1 MAEIDSLEI
10 DIQADASK
18 ASKSLDSLVDK
29 LKSLAVSLGNV
40 NTVKMNNI
48 ASGIMNISE
57 ASTGFRENKAKE
69 FASLARSIGKLSDID
84 TNSLYGVSSAMQ
96 NLAKGM
102 SGLGSIDT
110 SGVLAVAT
118 ALQKLGGVKA
128 SSGTAN
134 LIAIK
139 DDLAYFV
146 KGMNSIGGVNFDANS
161 LATLIATVNK
171 LGSKAT
177 TQGTANLPTLSA
189 QLQNMVR
196 QLNSIGALKFDNAP
210 LAELVSSLSRMGGKS
225 VTAAATNIPLLT
237 TALQNMLTTLASA
250 PTVSNNVIQMTN
262 ALANLAS
269 QGSRVGS
276 ASRTIQ
282 RSLNGV
288 HRSAQTATKS
298 VNSLASAFGKFFAT
312 YFLVIRGTKSLWKSI
327 ESTTDY
333 IETFN
338 YYTVAFN
345 KIGSEWGKDFEKY
358 GYNNAT
364 DYAQSFSDRVST
376 LLGKMSGLQVD
387 VEGGLLTADA
397 TKNLGLNIQEIT
409 QYASQLASVTN
420 SLGQTG
426 ETTTAIAKSMTMLAG
441 DLSSL
446 FNVDYSSVSKNLQ
459 SALIGQSRAVYKF
472 GLDITNATLQT
483 YAYNLGVEKSIS
495 EMTQME
501 KQQLRVLAILDQ
513 SKVSWGDLSNT
524 LSSPS
529 NQIRQFNTNIK
540 ETGMVLG
547 QIFIPVLQKV
557 MPVVNGVTIAIKRML
572 VSFATLMGVKI
583 DFDAFGQNG
592 YQDTTDGLEDIAD
605 GYDDVADA
613 AKNAQKG
620 VRGFDELNNIST
632 GASTSDTSAGAGDTI
647 DLTDEIVKATE
658 EYEKVW
664 NDAFDNM
671 ENEAE
676 KWADRISNI
685 LLPIK
690 NIFGDFAIGDFFA
703 AGQDTSALVSGLFN
717 WVAEAIDNVPWFTI
731 GRNVGKYLAGLDW
744 TEILKSAANA
754 LWQGF
759 KGALEFYAGMF
770 TAAPLET
777 VVVSFM
783 AMPGLLKAITA
794 SKFAAGVS
802 KLWKKFVLLG
812 NGAEAAVM
820 ALSGNQAAASAL
832 TFMFPGLVEKI
843 TAVKLAF
850 TNFSTSVKNNGF
862 WNAVG
867 NGVTAV
873 RNNLTGFQ
881 KGLIGVVSTAIEF
894 TVLKDAFNDLTV
906 GSDNMLMSIG
916 KIAGVSAA
924 AAGAMYLAFG
934 PAGVAMAGITGV
946 VAAISGIKK
955 GLDEV
960 EQSSMI
966 SALSI
971 EGGATLEEF
980 NQKATSTF
988 DNVKE
993 KAEETTQKISEID
1006 TVKSNI
1012 ADTVESI
1019 GTIYT
1024 AVESGAKN
1032 VEDEIPR
1039 FKSAFEQL
1047 KTDTESVLKQEY
1059 DVIVGYILGAVSDT
1073 TEALGGETPKAI
1085 ADALGELYGV
1095 QENMLSS
1102 LSDTKAEYDKLVAAL
1117 DNGEIS
1123 LEEFVN
1129 QAAPLADKL
1138 SLTGEKAEDAA
1149 DKIAAYGEA
1158 LDLSKYVSESGFD
1171 AESFSSDID
1180 AVVQSAQEGIDAV
1193 KNANNAFNDTFDSWM
1208 TNAEKQGETVSQKTQ
1223 SIIDKYVGENRD
1235 KNLQEIN
1242 DAYTSYANAVQYG
1255 LLEQL
1260 PSVVENAT
1268 SGYESL
1274 NWWSKLF
1281 TTKEEYVSNVI
1292 GKWEKE
1298 VLSPAN
1304 EAIQGGFNQ
1313 LGIDNSPFAEEAA
1326 KKLVGT
1332 LFDTTTTMSYEGVE
1346 LATTTLRSD
1355 WAEALTNALGG
1366 LKSIVNPEQYGKDMT
1381 EGFNNGTKDNI
1392 STSKSA
1398 IDEWMESIDEYIH
1411 DSVMRYGSPSKKAKQ
1426 YGLWTVQ
1433 GFAEGIVSN
1442 TFLANNSINKM
1453 FAGVLNQFSSKIPLF
1468 KPIGVQVMTGFL
1480 NGLTSMEQS
1489 VYSKADEIAENVAK
1503 TIQSALDI
1511 HSPSR
1516 VMFELGAYTTEG
1528 FKDGMES
1535 LYEATQLS
1543 AKDFGFGVVEAV
1555 HPQQLYSDYMSS
1567 TPTVSP
1573 MASTTTQNYYNSNTS
1588 VDNAETNALLRELI
1602 SAVRQ
1607 GSKIEIDGKTL
1618 GNVVR
1623 KEDRS
1628 YFQRTG
1634 RGLFEH

>member
-10 DIQADASK
+10 QLQANAQKANTAIYSLITKLGNLATSLGRVNGSELSTLSMNVTNLSTSMRAINDVGTASFTRLAK
-18 ASKSLDSLVDK
+18 NIGKIAGVDSSALNTVASSLNSTA
-29 LKSLAVSLGNV
+29 SAFNQFTAVSENAAQIGEVAKNIAKLGNKSV
-40 NTVKMNNI
+40 QT
-48 ASGIMNISE
+48 
-57 ASTGFRENKAKE
+57 
-69 FASLARSIGKLSDID
+69 SI
-84 TNSLYGVSSAMQ
+84 TNMPQ
-96 NLAKGM
+96 
-102 SGLGSIDT
+102 
-110 SGVLAVAT
+110 
-118 ALQKLGGVKA
+118 
-128 SSGTAN
+128 
-134 LIAIK
+134 
-139 DDLAYFV
+139 
-146 KGMNSIGGVNFDANS
+146 
-161 LATLIATVNK
+161 LATSLT
-171 LGSKAT
+171 
-177 TQGTANLPTLSA
+177 NL
-189 QLQNMVR
+189 
-196 QLNSIGALKFDNAP
+196 
-210 LAELVSSLSRMGGKS
+210 
-225 VTAAATNIPLLT
+225 
-237 TALQNMLTTLASA
+237 LTTLASA

-269 QGSRVGS
+269 QGSKVGS

-288 HRSAQTATKS
+288 HRSAQTASKS
-298 VNSLASAFGKFFAT
+298 TWSLAKAFGKFYAS
-312 YFLVIRGTKSLWKSI
+312 YFMVVRGAKGLWKSI

-345 KIGSEWGKDFEKY
+345 KIGSEWGKDFERF
-358 GYNNAT
+358 GYDNAT
-364 DYAQSFSDRVST
+364 DYANSFSERVSA
-376 LLGKMSGLQVD
+376 LLGKLSGLQVD
-387 VEGGLLTADA
+387 VEGGLLTADGA
-397 TKNLGLNIQEIT
+397 KNLGLNIQEVT
-409 QYASQLASVTN
+409 EFASQLASVTN

-426 ETTTAIAKSMTMLAG
+426 ETTTAVAKSMTMLAG
-441 DLSSL
+441 DISSL
-446 FNVDYSSVSKNLQ
+446 FNIDYSTVATNLQ
-459 SALIGQSRAVYKF
+459 SGLIGQSRALYKY
-472 GLDITNATLQT
+472 GIDITNATLQT
-483 YAYNLGVEKSIS
+483 YAYNLGITKSVS
-495 EMTQME
+495 EMGQME
-501 KQQLRVLAILDQ
+501 KQQLRVLSILQQ
-513 SKVSWGDLSNT
+513 SKVSWGDLANT
-524 LSSPS
+524 INSPS
-529 NQIRQFNTNIK
+529 NMIRQFNTNIK

-557 MPVVNGVTIAIKRML
+557 MPVANGVTIAIKRML

-592 YQDTTDGLEDIAD
+592 YQGTTDGLEDMAD
-605 GYDDVADA
+605 SYDDVADA

-632 GASTSDTSAGAGDTI
+632 GTSTSKGSAGTGDTI

-664 NDAFDNM
+664 NDAFDKM
-671 ENEAE
+671 ENKAEA
-676 KWADRISNI
+676 WADRIVSA
-685 LLPIK
+685 LSPVK
-690 NIFGDFAIGDFFA
+690 KIFKDFSIGDFFA
-703 AGQDTSALVSGLFN
+703 AGQDTSALVSSMFN
-717 WVAEAIDNVPWFTI
+717 WFADAIDNVPWFTI
-731 GRNVGKYLAGLDW
+731 GKNVGSYLAGLDW
-744 TEILKSAANA
+744 TEILKSAAKV

-759 KGALEFYAGMF
+759 KGALEFYAGMLVS
-770 TAAPLET
+770 APLET
-777 VVVSFM
+777 AVISFM

-794 SKFAAGVS
+794 SKFATGVG
-802 KLWKKFVLLG
+802 KLWKKFTLLG
-812 NGAEAAVM
+812 SGAEAAAA
-820 ALSGNQAAASAL
+820 ALSGNTAAASAFA
-832 TFMFPGLVEKI
+832 FMFPTLTDKI
-843 TAVKLAF
+843 TAVKGAF
-850 TNFSTSVKNNGF
+850 ANFATSVQNKGLWGSINGSI
-862 WNAVG
+862 
-867 NGVTAV
+867 TTV

-881 KGLIGVVSTAIEF
+881 KGIIGVASTAIEF
-894 TVLKDAFNDLTV
+894 TVLKDAFNELTI
-906 GSDNMLMSIG
+906 GSDNVLGSVG
-916 KIAGVSAA
+916 KIAGTSAA

-993 KAEETTQKISEID
+993 KAEETTQKISKID

-1059 DVIVGYILGAVSDT
+1059 DVIVGYILRAVSDT

-1085 ADALGELYGV
+1085 ADALGELYGL

-1193 KNANNAFNDTFDSWM
+1193 RNANNAFNDTFDSWM

-1223 SIIDKYVGENRD
+1223 SIIDKYVGEDRD

-1298 VLSPAN
+1298 VLFPAN
-1304 EAIQGGFNQ
+1304 KAIQGGFNQ

-1346 LATTTLRSD
+1346 LTTTTLRSD

-1366 LKSIVNPEQYGKDMT
+1366 LKSIVNPEQYGDDMT
-1381 EGFNNGTKDNI
+1381 EGFNNGVKDNI

-1433 GFAEGIVSN
+1433 GFTEGIVSN

-1468 KPIGVQVMTGFL
+1468 KPIGVQTMMGFL
-1480 NGLTSMEQS
+1480 DGLSSMEPTIYAK
-1489 VYSKADEIAENVAK
+1489 VNEIANNVAA
-1503 TIQSALDI
+1503 TMESALDI

-1516 VMFELGAYTTEG
+1516 IMYDIGAYTTGG
-1528 FKDGMES
+1528 FEDGVES
-1535 LYEATQLS
+1535 RYAAILS
-1543 AKDFGFGVVEAV
+1543 SLKNFSFSVVEAV

-1588 VDNAETNALLRELI
+1588 VDNAETNALLREQNQLLQRI
-1602 SAVRQ
+1602 LAKEY
-1607 GSKIEIDGKTL
+1607 GITKDDIGKAS
-1618 GNVVR
+1618 R
-1623 KEDRS
+1623 DYARD
-1628 YFQRTG
+1628 YFRRTG
-1634 RGLFEH
+1634 RDAYTF

>member
-10 DIQADASK
+10 QLQASAQK
-18 ASKSLDSLVDK
+18 ANTAIDSLITKLGNLATSLGRVNGSELNTLSVNVTNLSASMRAINDVGTASFTRLAKNIGQIASVDSSA
-29 LKSLAVSLGNV
+29 LNTVASSLNSTASAFNQFTAVSENAAQIGEVAKNIAKLGNKSV
-40 NTVKMNNI
+40 QT
-48 ASGIMNISE
+48 
-57 ASTGFRENKAKE
+57 
-69 FASLARSIGKLSDID
+69 SI
-84 TNSLYGVSSAMQ
+84 TNMPQ
-96 NLAKGM
+96 
-102 SGLGSIDT
+102 
-110 SGVLAVAT
+110 
-118 ALQKLGGVKA
+118 
-128 SSGTAN
+128 
-134 LIAIK
+134 
-139 DDLAYFV
+139 
-146 KGMNSIGGVNFDANS
+146 
-161 LATLIATVNK
+161 LATSLT
-171 LGSKAT
+171 
-177 TQGTANLPTLSA
+177 NL
-189 QLQNMVR
+189 
-196 QLNSIGALKFDNAP
+196 
-210 LAELVSSLSRMGGKS
+210 
-225 VTAAATNIPLLT
+225 
-237 TALQNMLTTLASA
+237 LTTLASA

-298 VNSLASAFGKFFAT
+298 TWSLAKAFGKFYAS
-312 YFLVIRGTKSLWKSI
+312 YFMVVRGTKSLWKSI

-333 IETFN
+333 IEAFN
-338 YYTVAFN
+338 YYAVAFG
-345 KIGSEWGKDFEKY
+345 KIGSEWGKDFEKF
-358 GYNNAT
+358 GYDNAT
-364 DYAQSFSDRVST
+364 DYANSFSDRVSA
-376 LLGKMSGLQVD
+376 LLGKLSGLQVD
-387 VEGGLLTADA
+387 V
-397 TKNLGLNIQEIT
+397 
-409 QYASQLASVTN
+409 
-420 SLGQTG
+420 GQTG
-426 ETTTAIAKSMTMLAG
+426 ETTTAVAKSMTMLAG
-441 DLSSL
+441 DISSL
-446 FNVDYSSVSKNLQ
+446 FNIDYTSVAANIQ
-459 SALIGQSRAVYKF
+459 SGLIGQSRALYKY
-472 GLDITNATLQT
+472 GIDITNATLQT

-557 MPVVNGVTIAIKRML
+557 MPVVNGTTIAIKRML
-572 VSFATLMGVKI
+572 VSFASLMGVKI

-592 YQDTTDGLEDIAD
+592 YQDTSDGLEDIAN
-605 GYDDVADA
+605 GYDNVAKA
-613 AKNAQKG
+613 ADKAQKG
-620 VRGFDELNNIST
+620 VRGFDELNVIST
-632 GASTSDTSAGAGDTI
+632 GTDTSKSTGVSGDTI

-664 NDAFDNM
+664 NDAFDKM
-671 ENEAE
+671 ENKAEA
-676 KWADRISNI
+676 WADRIVSA
-685 LLPIK
+685 LSPVK
-690 NIFGDFAIGDFFA
+690 KIFKDFSIGDFFA
-703 AGQDTSALVSGLFN
+703 AGQDTSTLVSSMFN
-717 WVAEAIDNVPWFTI
+717 WFADAIDNVPWFTI

-744 TEILKSAANA
+744 TEILKSAAKV
-754 LWQGF
+754 LWEGF

-794 SKFAAGVS
+794 SKFVTGVK
-802 KLWKKFVLLG
+802 KLWSNFKAFGTVVNNTAL
-812 NGAEAAVM
+812 
-820 ALSGNQAAASAL
+820 ALSGDAAATATL
-832 TFMFPGLVEKI
+832 ATMFPNLSSKV
-843 TAVKLAF
+843 TAVKTAF
-850 TNFSTSVKNNGF
+850 TNLATSIQNKGLWRGINDSI
-862 WNAVG
+862 
-867 NGVTAV
+867 TSL
-873 RNNLTGFQ
+873 RSNLTGFQ
-881 KGLIGVVSTAIEF
+881 KGLIGVASTAIEF

-906 GSDNMLMSIG
+906 GSDNMLLSIG

-934 PAGVAMAGITGV
+934 PAGIAIAGITGV

-966 SALSI
+966 LALSI

-1073 TEALGGETPKAI
+1073 AEALGGETPKAI

-1193 KNANNAFNDTFDSWM
+1193 KNANNAFNNTFDSWM
-1208 TNAEKQGETVSQKTQ
+1208 TNAEKQGETVSKKTQ
-1223 SIIDKYVGENRD
+1223 SIIDKYVGEDRD

-1242 DAYTSYANAVQYG
+1242 DAYTEYANAVQYG

-1268 SGYESL
+1268 SGYENL

-1346 LATTTLRSD
+1346 LTTTTLRSD

-1366 LKSIVNPEQYGKDMT
+1366 LKSIVNPEQYGEDTT
-1381 EGFNNGTKDNI
+1381 EGFNNGIKDNI

-1398 IDEWMESIDEYIH
+1398 IDKWMESIDEYIH
-1411 DSVMRYGSPSKKAKQ
+1411 DSVMRYGSPSKKSKQ

-1433 GFAEGIVSN
+1433 GFTEGIASN
-1442 TFLANNSINKM
+1442 TFLANNSINRM

-1468 KPIGVQVMTGFL
+1468 KPIGVQVMSGFL

-1489 VYSKADEIAENVAK
+1489 VYSKADEIAKNVAK

-1543 AKDFGFGVVEAV
+1543 AKDLGFGVVEAV

>member
-10 DIQADASK
+10 KLQANAQK
-18 ASKSLDSLVDK
+18 ANTAIDSLITK
-29 LKSLAVSLGNV
+29 LGN
-40 NTVKMNNI
+40 
-48 ASGIMNISE
+48 
-57 ASTGFRENKAKE
+57 
-69 FASLARSIGKLSDID
+69 
-84 TNSLYGVSSAMQ
+84 
-96 NLAKGM
+96 
-102 SGLGSIDT
+102 
-110 SGVLAVAT
+110 
-118 ALQKLGGVKA
+118 
-128 SSGTAN
+128 
-134 LIAIK
+134 
-139 DDLAYFV
+139 
-146 KGMNSIGGVNFDANS
+146 
-161 LATLIATVNK
+161 LATLLGRVNGSELNTLSMNVTNLSASMRAINDVGTASFTRLAKNIGKIASVDSSALNTVASSLNSTASAFNQFTAVSENAAQIGEVAKNIAK
-171 LGSKAT
+171 LG
-177 TQGTANLPTLSA
+177 N
-189 QLQNMVR
+189 
-196 QLNSIGALKFDNAP
+196 
-210 LAELVSSLSRMGGKS
+210 KS
-225 VTAAATNIPLLT
+225 VQTSITNMPQLATSLT
-237 TALQNMLTTLASA
+237 NLLTTLASA
-250 PTVSNNVIQMTN
+250 PRVSNNVIHMTN

-298 VNSLASAFGKFFAT
+298 TWSLAKAFGKFYAS
-312 YFLVIRGTKSLWKSI
+312 YFMVVRGAKGLWKSI

-333 IETFN
+333 IEAFN
-338 YYTVAFN
+338 YYAVAFG
-345 KIGSEWGKDFEKY
+345 KIGSEWGKDFEKF
-358 GYNNAT
+358 GYDNAT
-364 DYAQSFSDRVST
+364 DYANSFSDRVSA
-376 LLGKMSGLQVD
+376 LLGKLSGLQVD
-387 VEGGLLTADA
+387 VEGGLLTADGA
-397 TKNLGLNIQEIT
+397 KNLGLNIQEVT
-409 QYASQLASVTN
+409 EFASQLASVTN

-426 ETTTAIAKSMTMLAG
+426 ETTTAVAKSMTMLAG
-441 DLSSL
+441 DISSL
-446 FNVDYSSVSKNLQ
+446 FNIDYTSVATNIQ
-459 SALIGQSRAVYKF
+459 SGLIGQSRALYKY
-472 GLDITNATLQT
+472 GIDITNATLQT

-524 LSSPS
+524 INSPS
-529 NQIRQFNTNIK
+529 NMIRQFNTNVK

-592 YQDTTDGLEDIAD
+592 YQDTTDGLEDMAD

-632 GASTSDTSAGAGDTI
+632 GKNKSNASTGTGNTI

-664 NDAFDNM
+664 NNAFDKM
-671 ENEAE
+671 ENKAEA
-676 KWADRISNI
+676 WADKITKALS
-685 LLPIK
+685 PVK
-690 NIFGDFAIGDFFA
+690 NIFKNFVAGDFFV
-703 AGQDTSALVSGLFN
+703 AGQDTSSLVSGLFN
-717 WVAEAIDNVPWFTI
+717 WVADAIDNVPWFTI
-731 GRNVGKYLAGLDW
+731 GRNVGKYFAGLDW
-744 TEILKSAANA
+744 TKILKSAAKV
-754 LWQGF
+754 LWEGF

-794 SKFAAGVS
+794 SKFVGGVG

-881 KGLIGVVSTAIEF
+881 KGLIGVASTAIEF

-906 GSDNMLMSIG
+906 GSDNMLLSIG

-934 PAGVAMAGITGV
+934 PAGIAIAGITGV

-1208 TNAEKQGETVSQKTQ
+1208 TNAEKQGETVSKKTQ
-1223 SIIDKYVGENRD
+1223 SIIDKYVGEDRD

-1242 DAYTSYANAVQYG
+1242 DAYTEYANAVQYG

-1268 SGYESL
+1268 SGYENL

-1346 LATTTLRSD
+1346 LTTTTLRSD

-1366 LKSIVNPEQYGKDMT
+1366 LKSIVNPEQYGEDTT
-1381 EGFNNGTKDNI
+1381 EGFNNGIKDNI

-1398 IDEWMESIDEYIH
+1398 IDKWMESIDEYIH

-1433 GFAEGIVSN
+1433 GFTEGIASN
-1442 TFLANNSINKM
+1442 TFLANNSINRM

-1468 KPIGVQVMTGFL
+1468 KPIGVQVMSGFL

-1489 VYSKADEIAENVAK
+1489 VYSKADEIAKNVAK

-1516 VMFELGAYTTEG
+1516 VMFELGVYTTEG

-1535 LYEATQLS
+1535 LYKPTELS
-1543 AKDFGFGVVEAV
+1543 IKDFGFGMVEAV
-1555 HPQQLYSDYMSS
+1555 HPQQLYSDYMSN

-1602 SAVRQ
+1602 SAVKQ
-1607 GSKIEIDGKTL
+1607 GSKIEIDGKTI

>member
-1 MAEIDSLEI
+1 MAEVDGLEI
-10 DIQADASK
+10 GLQANAQKANDSIETLITKLGILASALGSVNSSQLGTLAMNVNNLG
-18 ASKSLDSLVDK
+18 ASMKSINDVGTASFTRLAKNITKIASVDSSALNTVAS
-29 LKSLAVSLGNV
+29 SLNSTASAFNQFTAVSENAAQIGEVAKNISKLGNKSV
-40 NTVKMNNI
+40 QTAVTNI
-48 ASGIMNISE
+48 PQ
-57 ASTGFRENKAKE
+57 
-69 FASLARSIGKLSDID
+69 L
-84 TNSLYGVSSAMQ
+84 
-96 NLAKGM
+96 
-102 SGLGSIDT
+102 
-110 SGVLAVAT
+110 AT
-118 ALQKLGGVKA
+118 ALQGL
-128 SSGTAN
+128 
-134 LIAIK
+134 
-139 DDLAYFV
+139 F
-146 KGMNSIGGVNFDANS
+146 
-161 LATLIATVNK
+161 
-171 LGSKAT
+171 
-177 TQGTANLPTLSA
+177 
-189 QLQNMVR
+189 
-196 QLNSIGALKFDNAP
+196 
-210 LAELVSSLSRMGGKS
+210 
-225 VTAAATNIPLLT
+225 
-237 TALQNMLTTLASA
+237 TTLAST

-269 QGSRVGS
+269 QGSRVGA

-282 RSLNGV
+282 RSMHTV
-288 HRSAQTATKS
+288 DTSAQRAQRK
-298 VNSLASAFGKFFAT
+298 VWSLAATFGRLYANYFFI
-312 YFLVIRGTKSLWKSI
+312 IRGTKHFVAAIKSA
-327 ESTTDY
+327 TDY
-333 IETFN
+333 IEAFN
-338 YYTVAFN
+338 YYAVAFG

-358 GYNNAT
+358 GYDNAT
-364 DYAQSFSDRVST
+364 DYANSFSDRVST
-376 LLGKMSGLQVD
+376 LLGKLSGLQVD
-387 VEGGLLTADA
+387 VEDGLLTADS

-409 QYASQLASVTN
+409 VFASQLASVTN

-441 DLSSL
+441 DISSL
-446 FNVDYSSVSKNLQ
+446 FNVDYSSVATNLQ
-459 SALIGQSRAVYKF
+459 SGLIGQSRALYKY
-472 GLDITNATLQT
+472 GIDITNATLAT
-483 YAYNLGVEKSIS
+483 YAYNLGIEKSVS

-540 ETGMVLG
+540 ETSMVLG
-547 QIFIPVLQKV
+547 QLFIPVLQKV
-557 MPVVNGVTIAIKRML
+557 MPVVNGTTIAIKRML
-572 VSFATLMGVKI
+572 VSFASLMGVKI

-592 YQDTTDGLEDIAD
+592 YQDTSDGLEDIAN
-605 GYDDVADA
+605 GYDDVAKA
-613 AKNAQKG
+613 ADKAQKG
-620 VRGFDELNNIST
+620 VRGFDELNVIST
-632 GASTSDTSAGAGDTI
+632 GTDKGKSTGVSGDAI

-664 NDAFDNM
+664 NDAFDKM
-671 ENEAE
+671 ENKAEA
-676 KWADRISNI
+676 WADRIVSA
-685 LLPIK
+685 LSPVK
-690 NIFGDFAIGDFFA
+690 KIFKDFSIGDFFA
-703 AGQDTSALVSGLFN
+703 AGQDTSALVSSMFN
-717 WVAEAIDNVPWFTI
+717 WFADAIDNVPWFTI
-731 GRNVGKYLAGLDW
+731 GKNVGSYLAGLDW
-744 TEILKSAANA
+744 TEILKSAAKV

-759 KGALEFYAGMF
+759 KGALEFYAGMLVS
-770 TAAPLET
+770 APLET
-777 VVVSFM
+777 AVISFM

-794 SKFAAGVS
+794 SKFVTGVG
-802 KLWKKFVLLG
+802 KLWKKFTLLG
-812 NGAEAAVM
+812 SGAEAAA
-820 ALSGNQAAASAL
+820 ALSGNTAAASAFA
-832 TFMFPGLVEKI
+832 FMFPTLTNKI
-843 TAVKLAF
+843 TAVKGAF
-850 TNFSTSVKNNGF
+850 ANFATSVQNKGLWGSINGSI
-862 WNAVG
+862 
-867 NGVTAV
+867 TTV

-881 KGLIGVVSTAIEF
+881 KGIIGVASTAIEF
-894 TVLKDAFNDLTV
+894 TVLKDAFNELTI
-906 GSDNMLMSIG
+906 GSDNVLGSIG
-916 KIAGVSAA
+916 KIAGTSAA

-934 PAGVAMAGITGV
+934 PAGVAIAGITGV

-955 GLDEV
+955 GLEEV

-1208 TNAEKQGETVSQKTQ
+1208 TNAEKQGETVSKKTQ
-1223 SIIDKYVGENRD
+1223 SIIDKYVGEDRD

-1242 DAYTSYANAVQYG
+1242 DAYTEYANAVQYG

-1268 SGYESL
+1268 SGYENL

-1346 LATTTLRSD
+1346 LTTTTLRSD

-1366 LKSIVNPEQYGKDMT
+1366 LKSIVNPEQYGEDTT
-1381 EGFNNGTKDNI
+1381 EGFNNGIKDNI

-1398 IDEWMESIDEYIH
+1398 IDKWMESIDEYIH

-1433 GFAEGIVSN
+1433 GFTEGIASN
-1442 TFLANNSINKM
+1442 TFLANNSINRM

-1468 KPIGVQVMTGFL
+1468 KPIGVQVMSGFL

-1489 VYSKADEIAENVAK
+1489 VYSKADEIAKNVAK

-1528 FKDGMES
+1528 FKEGMES
-1535 LYEATQLS
+1535 LYKPTELS
-1543 AKDFGFGVVEAV
+1543 VKDFGFGMVEAV
-1555 HPQQLYSDYMSS
+1555 HPQQLYSGYADYAPSVS
-1567 TPTVSP
+1567 TST
-1573 MASTTTQNYYNSNTS
+1573 STTTQNYYNTSSS
-1588 VDNAETNALLRELI
+1588 VDNAETNALLREQNQLLQRI
-1602 SAVRQ
+1602 LAKEY
-1607 GSKIEIDGKTL
+1607 GITKDDIGKAS
-1618 GNVVR
+1618 R
-1623 KEDRS
+1623 DYARD
-1628 YFQRTG
+1628 YFRRTG
-1634 RGLFEH
+1634 RDAYTF

>member
-1 MAEIDSLEI
+1 MAEVDSLEI
-10 DIQADASK
+10 GLQANAKKANDSIETLITKLGRLASVLGSVNGSQLGTLAMNVNNLG
-18 ASKSLDSLVDK
+18 ASMKSINDVGTASFTRLAKNITKIASVDSAALNSVAG
-29 LKSLAVSLGNV
+29 SLNSTAAAFGQFTAVSENATKIGEVAKNISKLGNKSV
-40 NTVKMNNI
+40 QTAVTNI
-48 ASGIMNISE
+48 PQ
-57 ASTGFRENKAKE
+57 
-69 FASLARSIGKLSDID
+69 L
-84 TNSLYGVSSAMQ
+84 
-96 NLAKGM
+96 
-102 SGLGSIDT
+102 
-110 SGVLAVAT
+110 AT
-118 ALQKLGGVKA
+118 ALQGL
-128 SSGTAN
+128 
-134 LIAIK
+134 
-139 DDLAYFV
+139 F
-146 KGMNSIGGVNFDANS
+146 
-161 LATLIATVNK
+161 
-171 LGSKAT
+171 
-177 TQGTANLPTLSA
+177 
-189 QLQNMVR
+189 
-196 QLNSIGALKFDNAP
+196 
-210 LAELVSSLSRMGGKS
+210 
-225 VTAAATNIPLLT
+225 
-237 TALQNMLTTLASA
+237 TTLAST

-269 QGSRVGS
+269 QGSRVGA

-282 RSLNGV
+282 RSMHTV
-288 HRSAQTATKS
+288 DTSAQRAQRK
-298 VNSLASAFGKFFAT
+298 VWSLAATFGRLYANYFFI
-312 YFLVIRGTKSLWKSI
+312 IRGTKHFVAAIKSA
-327 ESTTDY
+327 TDY
-333 IETFN
+333 IEAFN
-338 YYTVAFN
+338 YYAVAFG

-358 GYNNAT
+358 GYDNAT
-364 DYAQSFSDRVST
+364 DYANSFSDRVST
-376 LLGKMSGLQVD
+376 LLGKLSGLQVD
-387 VEGGLLTADA
+387 VEGGLLTADSA
-397 TKNLGLNIQEIT
+397 KNLGLNIQEVT
-409 QYASQLASVTN
+409 EFASQLASVTN

-426 ETTTAIAKSMTMLAG
+426 ETTTAVAKSMTMLAG
-441 DLSSL
+441 DISSL
-446 FNVDYSSVSKNLQ
+446 FNIDYTSVATNIQ
-459 SALIGQSRAVYKF
+459 SGLIGQSRALYKY
-472 GLDITNATLQT
+472 GIDITNATLQT

-547 QIFIPVLQKV
+547 QIFIPVIQKV

-592 YQDTTDGLEDIAD
+592 YQDTTDGLDDMAD
-605 GYDDVADA
+605 GYDSVAEA

-632 GASTSDTSAGAGDTI
+632 GKNKSGSSTGTGDTI

-664 NDAFDNM
+664 NDAFDKM
-671 ENEAE
+671 ENKAEA
-676 KWADRISNI
+676 WADKITKALSPVKSI
-685 LLPIK
+685 FK
-690 NIFGDFAIGDFFA
+690 NFVAGDFFA
-703 AGQDTSALVSGLFN
+703 AGQDTSSLVSGLFN
-717 WVAEAIDNVPWFTI
+717 WVADAIDNVPWFTI

-744 TEILKSAANA
+744 TEILKSAAKV
-754 LWQGF
+754 LWEGF

-794 SKFAAGVS
+794 SKFVGGVG

-881 KGLIGVVSTAIEF
+881 KGLIGVASTAIEF

-906 GSDNMLMSIG
+906 GSDNMLLSIG

-934 PAGVAMAGITGV
+934 PAGIAIAGITGV

-1073 TEALGGETPKAI
+1073 TEALGGETPKAV
-1085 ADALGELYGV
+1085 ANALGELYGV
-1095 QENMLSS
+1095 QEGMLNS
-1102 LSDTKAEYDKLVAAL
+1102 LADTREEYDRLMTAL

-1123 LEEFVN
+1123 MNEFIEK
-1129 QAAPLADKL
+1129 ATPLAEKL
-1138 SLTGEKAEDAA
+1138 SLTGTEAETAV
-1149 DKIAAYGEA
+1149 DKIASYGKA
-1158 LDLSKYVSESGFD
+1158 LDLSQYISDNKFD
-1171 AESFSSDID
+1171 VESFTTDIN
-1180 AVVQSAQEGIDAV
+1180 AVAQSAQDGVDAV
-1193 KNANNAFNDTFDSWM
+1193 KTANENFNKTFDEWKA
-1208 TNAEKQGETVSQKTQ
+1208 NAEKQGQEISEKSQN
-1223 SIIDKYVGENRD
+1223 IIDSYIGKDLD
-1235 KNLQEIN
+1235 KNLQQIN
-1242 DAYTSYANAVQYG
+1242 DAYTEYANAVQYG

-1260 PSVVENAT
+1260 PSVIEKAT
-1268 SGYESL
+1268 EGYENL
-1274 NWWSKLF
+1274 NWFSKAF
-1281 TTKEEYVSNVI
+1281 TTETGYVNKVI
-1292 GKWEKE
+1292 GKWQND
-1298 VLSPAN
+1298 VLNPTSK
-1304 EAIQGGFNQ
+1304 AIQEGFNQ
-1313 LGIDNSPFAEEAA
+1313 LGIEATPFAGEAA
-1326 KKLVGT
+1326 KKIYGE
-1332 LFDTTTTMSYEGVE
+1332 LFDEKYIGFGEVPVYVLKSNYESIISDATANLPNYVNTKMQNVGESSVTGYVGGVNSNSQQLIKPVAGLANLSLSTFMEAQGSQGNKPSSGFSGIGKNSILGYMEGIKSLKLTVTDKMSSLGRITSTAFADKVTAGMPSIGIQVMNGFMNGLSSME
-1346 LATTTLRSD
+1346 TTL
-1355 WAEALTNALGG
+1355 
-1366 LKSIVNPEQYGKDMT
+1366 
-1381 EGFNNGTKDNI
+1381 
-1392 STSKSA
+1392 
-1398 IDEWMESIDEYIH
+1398 
-1411 DSVMRYGSPSKKAKQ
+1411 
-1426 YGLWTVQ
+1426 
-1433 GFAEGIVSN
+1433 
-1442 TFLANNSINKM
+1442 
-1453 FAGVLNQFSSKIPLF
+1453 
-1468 KPIGVQVMTGFL
+1468 
-1480 NGLTSMEQS
+1480 
-1489 VYSKADEIAENVAK
+1489 YSKVDEIAANVATTMQK
-1503 TIQSALDI
+1503 ALGI

-1535 LYEATQLS
+1535 LYKPTELS
-1543 AKDFGFGVVEAV
+1543 IKDFGFGMVEAV
-1555 HPQQLYSDYMSS
+1555 HPQQLYSGYADYTPSVNTS
-1567 TPTVSP
+1567 T
-1573 MASTTTQNYYNSNTS
+1573 STTTQNYYNTSSS
-1588 VDNAETNALLRELI
+1588 VDNAETNALLREQNELLQRILAKEYGI
-1602 SAVRQ
+1602 SK
-1607 GSKIEIDGKTL
+1607 SDIGKAS
-1618 GNVVR
+1618 R
-1623 KEDRS
+1623 EYARDFFK
-1628 YFQRTG
+1628 RTG
-1634 RGLFEH
+1634 RDAYTF